1 MTPRFKYIGRSPR
14 KIDALAKATG
24 RAKYT
29 DDLSLPGMLHGRL
42 LRSPHAHAEILA
54 IDAARAKKLAGVRAV
69 ITGDDLPVRYGIIP
83 VSQDESA
90 LAIGRVR
97 YVGEPVAAVAADDE
111 ETAQEALG
119 LIDVS
124 YRPLPACLGIE
135 EAAKEPPESGRL
147 HKAISYEFGER
158 PAQAP
163 ALERTDLFFYEGNT
177 HLALEEHAALAV
189 WKGDKLTL
197 RCSSQTPFHLRQ
209 IVAKVFATAQENV
222 RVIVPSLGG
231 GFGGKLDPFSHDICA
246 AELAR
251 RTRRPVKFA
260 LTREEVFYCHRGRH
274 PSLMRIRSAWA
285 KDGRILDLDFEA
297 CLDGGAY
304 GSFGIVCT
312 YYHGALQPTT
322 YRLPHYSFRA
332 ARFSTNKPPC
342 GPKRGHGIPQP
353 RYALEVHIDKAA
365 EQLGIN
371 PVDLRLQNLT
381 APDSIAVN
389 MLRVGSSGLRDC
401 VETVAQASDFRKRHG
416 RLPHG
421 RGLGFALGSYLS
433 GAGVPIYWNEG
444 PHSRIRIEAASD
456 GALTLYSGA
465 TDIGQGSDTVV
476 VTVAAEV
483 LGIAPERI
491 RLVAADTEL
500 TPLDLGSYSSRV
512 TYMAGNAAKQAAEN
526 LKAEVYRLAPR
537 RSFEAALRAALKKTK
552 TLEAWGSYT
561 PPKKFGT
568 FKGSGVGVSPAYSFS
583 ACVASV
589 LCDPETGL
597 VRVEKIHFA
606 HDIGRA
612 LNRAS
617 VLGQVEGGI
626 HMGLGEAL
634 SEEQIFHPNGLHRK
648 PSLLDY
654 KVPGL
659 FEMPELDIHLV
670 ESDDPGG
677 PFGAKEVG
685 QGPLIPVVPAVA
697 NAIYDAVGVR
707 IDSTPFTPEKVLAA
721 LDAKARGGAGRLGPD
736 RFPKV
741 PFPAPIRV
749 RDERQAAEKAA
760 SQRC

>member
-1 MTPRFKYIGRSPR
+1 MARKFKLIGRSPR
-14 KIDALAKATG
+14 KVDALAKATG

-42 LRSPHAHAEILA
+42 LRSPHAHAEILEV
-54 IDAARAKKLAGVRAV
+54 DVSRALKLPGVRAV
-69 ITGDDLPVRYGIIP
+69 VTGKDLPARYGIIP
-83 VSQDESA
+83 SSQDESA

-111 ETAQEALG
+111 ETAAEALE
-119 LIDVS
+119 LIAVS
-124 YRPLPACLGIE
+124 YRPLPACLGIM
-135 EAAKEPPESGRL
+135 EAAAEPPGPDGRL
-147 HKAISYEFGER
+147 HKAIAYEFGER
-158 PAQAP
+158 PAA
-163 ALERTDLFFYEGNT
+163 AAAVERTDLFFYEGNT
-177 HLALEEHAALAV
+177 HLALEQHAALAV
-189 WKGDKLTL
+189 WEDDKLTL

-209 IVAKVFATAQENV
+209 IVAKVFGISEERV

-246 AELAR
+246 AELSR
-251 RTRRPVKFA
+251 RTRRPVKLA

-274 PSLMRIRSAWA
+274 PSLMRVRSAWD
-285 KDGRILDLDFEA
+285 KDGKILDLDFEA

-304 GSFGIVCT
+304 GSFGVVCT

-353 RYALEVHIDKAA
+353 RCALETHIDRVA

-371 PVDLRLQNLT
+371 PVDLRLKNLT
-381 APDSIAVN
+381 EPDSITAN
-389 MLRVGSSGLRDC
+389 MLRIGSNGLREC
-401 VETVAQASDFRKRHG
+401 VETVAKASDFRARHG
-416 RLPHG
+416 RLPRG

-433 GAGVPIYWNEG
+433 GAGVPIYWNDG
-444 PHSRIRIEAASD
+444 PHSRIRLEATQD

-476 VTVAAEV
+476 VTIAAEV
-483 LGIAPERI
+483 LGVAPERI

-526 LKAEVYRLAPR
+526 LKAEVERLAGPS
-537 RSFEAALRAALKKTK
+537 RSFEAGLRAALKKTK

-561 PPKKFGT
+561 PPKKFAT

-583 ACVASV
+583 ACVAEV
-589 LCDPETGL
+589 RCDAETGF
-597 VRVEKIHFA
+597 VRVEKITFA

-634 SEEQIFHPNGLHRK
+634 SEEQVFHASGLHRK

-654 KVPGL
+654 KVPGV

-670 ESDDPGG
+670 ESDDSGG

-685 QGPLIPVVPAVA
+685 QGPLIPVIPAVA

-707 IDSTPFTPEKVLAA
+707 IDSTPFTPEKILAA
-721 LDAKARGGAGRLGPD
+721 LDAKARGGDGRLGPD
-736 RFPKV
+736 RFPQV
-741 PFPAPIRV
+741 AFPEAIRV
-749 RDERQAAEKAA
+749 IAEREAAAKAA
-760 SQRC
+760 S

>member
-1 MTPRFKYIGRSPR
+1 MTRRYKYIGRSLR

-42 LRSPHAHAEILA
+42 LRSPHAYAEIIA
-54 IDAARAKKLAGVRAV
+54 IDISRASKLAGVRAI
-69 ITGDDLPVRYGIIP
+69 ITGDDLPARYGIIP
-83 VSQDESA
+83 SSQDESA

-97 YVGEPVAAVAADDE
+97 YVGEPVAAVAADAE
-111 ETAQEALG
+111 ETAAPALE
-119 LIDVS
+119 LIDLS
-124 YRPLPACLGIE
+124 YRLLPPCLGIE
-135 EAAKEPPESGRL
+135 EAAQEPPGPDGRL
-147 HKAISYEFGER
+147 HKAIAYEFGEK
-158 PAQAP
+158 PGSAP

-189 WKGDKLTL
+189 WKDGKLTL

-209 IVAKVFATAQENV
+209 IVAKIFAMPEEKV

-251 RTRRPVKFA
+251 RTGRPVKFA
-260 LTREEVFYCHRGRH
+260 LAREEVFYCHRGRH

-322 YRLPHYSFRA
+322 YRLPHYGFRA

-353 RYALEVHIDKAA
+353 RCALEVHIDKAA

-371 PVDLRLQNLT
+371 PVDLRLKNLT
-381 APDSIAVN
+381 TPDSITVN
-389 MLRVGSSGLRDC
+389 MLRIGSNGLREC
-401 VETVAQASDFRKRHG
+401 VEKVAKASDFRRRYG

-444 PHSRIRIEAASD
+444 PHSRIRIEATA
-456 GALTLYSGA
+456 GGVLTLYSGA

-483 LGIAPERI
+483 LGISPQRI

-526 LKAEVYRLAPR
+526 LKAEVSRLAGPR
-537 RSFEAALRAALKKTK
+537 LSFEAALRIALEKTK

-589 LCDPETGL
+589 RCDCETGF

-612 LNRAS
+612 LNRAC
-617 VLGQVEGGI
+617 VLGQIEGGI

-634 SEEQIFHPNGLHRK
+634 CEEQVFHSSGLHRK

-670 ESDDPGG
+670 ESNDPGG

-685 QGPLIPVVPAVA
+685 QGPLIPIIPAVA

-707 IDSTPFTPEKVLAA
+707 IDSTPFTPEKVLEA
-721 LDAKARGGAGRLGPD
+721 LDAKARGGSGRLGPD
-736 RFPKV
+736 RFPEV
-741 PFPAPIRV
+741 LFPEPIRV
-749 RDERQAAEKAA
+749 RQDA
-760 SQRC
+760 

>member
-1 MTPRFKYIGRSPR
+1 MSRRFKHIGRSPR
-14 KIDALAKATG
+14 KIDALAKASG

-42 LRSPHAHAEILA
+42 LRSPHAHADILG
-54 IDAARAKKLAGVRAV
+54 IDAARAEKLAGVRAV
-69 ITGDDLPVRYGIIP
+69 ITGEVLPVRYGIIP

-111 ETAQEALG
+111 ETASEALE
-119 LIDVS
+119 LIEVS

-135 EAAKEPPESGRL
+135 EAAKEPSGPESRL
-147 HKAISYEFGER
+147 DKAIAYEFGESSSQE
-158 PAQAP
+158 A

-177 HLALEEHAALAV
+177 HLPLEEHAALAV
-189 WKGDKLTL
+189 WKDDKLTL
-197 RCSSQTPFHLRQ
+197 WCSSQTPFHLRR
-209 IVAKVFATAQENV
+209 IVAKVFAMPEERV
-222 RVIVPSLGG
+222 RVIVPALGG

-246 AELAR
+246 ADLAR

-285 KDGRILDLDFEA
+285 RDGRILDLDFEA

-304 GSFGIVCT
+304 GSFGVVCT

-322 YRLPHYSFRA
+322 YRLPHYRFRA
-332 ARFSTNKPPC
+332 ARLATNKPPC

-353 RYALEVHIDKAA
+353 RCALEVHIDKAA

-371 PVDLRLQNLT
+371 PVDLRLKNLT
-381 APDSIAVN
+381 APDSITVN
-389 MLRVGSSGLRDC
+389 MLRIGSSGLREC
-401 VETVAQASDFRKRHG
+401 VETVAKASNFRGRHG
-416 RLPHG
+416 RLPYG

-444 PHSRIRIEAASD
+444 PHSRIRIAATAD

-483 LGIAPERI
+483 LGIAVQRI

-526 LKAEVYRLAPR
+526 LKAQVERLAGR
-537 RSFEAALRAALKKTK
+537 RGPFEAALRAALKKTK

-583 ACVASV
+583 ACVAEA
-589 LCDPETGL
+589 LCDCETGL

-626 HMGLGEAL
+626 HMGLGEAF
-634 SEEQIFHPNGLHRK
+634 SEEQVFHPNGLHRK

-654 KVPGL
+654 KVPGV
-659 FEMPELDIHLV
+659 FEMPDLDIHLV

-721 LDAKARGGAGRLGPD
+721 LDAKARGGLGRLGPQ
-736 RFPKV
+736 RFPEV
-741 PFPAPIRV
+741 PFPEPIRV
-749 RDERQAAEKAA
+749 LANA
-760 SQRC
+760 